1 MNRRAQPVG
10 GVDGLEFPRCP
21 YPYPNLPEFPRL
33 GLLLPGGGSFGL
45 LGGGFFQ
52 MGSLVVIVADVE
64 VLAKAI
70 AQHPK
75 AGAALTDELE

>member
-1 MNRRAQPVG
+1 MKCRVQFDG
-10 GVDGLEFPRCP
+10 GVAGLD
-21 YPYPNLPEFPRL
+21 LPCLPGFPRL

-45 LGGGFFQ
+45 LAGGSFQ
-52 MGSLVVIVADVE
+52 IGAFVVIVADVE

>member
-1 MNRRAQPVG
+1 MKCLVEFDG
-10 GVDGLEFPRCP
+10 GDTGLD
-21 YPYPNLPEFPRL
+21 LPCLPGFPRL

-45 LGGGFFQ
+45 LAGGSFQ
-52 MGSLVVIVADVE
+52 TTGIVADVD